1 MGIGINGFSDYSSF
15 LQNYKVPVIPS
26 VSLDEVREQDRL
38 ARDAEAAVQLTA
50 HESTSV
56 TVTER
61 KDAPLED
68 ISITFNRQED
78 FGYIGKDSD
87 IHSLDMEKAIDD
99 MKKDSILQ
107 QYQYFVGNS
116 RNLYTN
122 ESADGTV
129 IQKF

>member
-1 MGIGINGFSDYSSF
+1 M
-15 LQNYKVPVIPS
+15 
-26 VSLDEVREQDRL
+26 
-38 ARDAEAAVQLTA
+38 
-50 HESTSV
+50 
-56 TVTER
+56 
-61 KDAPLED
+61 ED